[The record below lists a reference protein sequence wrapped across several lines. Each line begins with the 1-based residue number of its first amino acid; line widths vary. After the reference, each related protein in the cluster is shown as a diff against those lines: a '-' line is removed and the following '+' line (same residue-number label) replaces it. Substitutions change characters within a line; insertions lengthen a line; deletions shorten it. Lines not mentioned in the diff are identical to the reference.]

1 MPRKED
7 LWDFP
12 TSYSLRQ
19 KPLTGGRRKRGGGV
33 VPPRTPGEREV
44 PELIKRLEGL
54 GIAPWQNQGN
64 ENRD

>member
-19 KPLTGGRRKRGGGV
+19 KPLTGERGKKRGNSI
-33 VPPRTPGEREV
+33 PSRTPGEREA
-44 PELIKRLEGL
+44 PELIKRLEEL